1 MNQEHVTILNIHVP
15 ITSTLNFINL
25 DLKTQINFN
34 SVMVGGFIIPILYN
48 GHIIWTKKNTSTLS
62 TTQGRENPERLND
75 LANVTDIERGI

>member
-48 GHIIWTKKNTSTLS
+48 GHIIWTKKKHFYLKYYTRKGKS
-62 TTQGRENPERLND
+62 RK
-75 LANVTDIERGI
+75 AK

>member
-34 SVMVGGFIIPILYN
+34 SVMVGGFIIPILHN
-48 GHIIWTKKNTSTLS
+48 GHIIWTKKHFYLKYYTRKGKS
-62 TTQGRENPERLND
+62 RK
-75 LANVTDIERGI
+75 AK